1 VALGLVSDSV
11 ETASNTPMFL
21 PFLPFLGIGNSA
33 VIATGWCVVIALLSY
48 LWAKRLFNRRAS
60 V

>member
-1 VALGLVSDSV
+1 MDTLRGLLLGG
-11 ETASNTPMFL
+11 P
-21 PFLPFLGIGNSA
+21 IGNSA